1 MLADP
6 SAIPADDPRSEV
18 AASLTIIRD
27 AMLANP
33 EMVGGRHDRLDTSLM
48 KAAPGRLVSKAG
60 MEALRGVAILPGP
73 RSGTSEARATGMAIK
88 IEDGDGYDRGTW
100 AASVEA
106 LRQAGVLDGGAL
118 RELARYHRPTIL
130 DPHGRVGAETIA
142 EFELA
147 PVGEL
152 IG

>member
-1 MLADP
+1 
-6 SAIPADDPRSEV
+6 
-18 AASLTIIRD
+18 
-27 AMLANP
+27 MLANP

-73 RSGTSEARATGMAIK
+73 RTGTQRGRRDRAWPSRSRTATATTAGRGRPRSRRSARPACSTAARCATWPATTG
-88 IEDGDGYDRGTW
+88 
-100 AASVEA
+100 
-106 LRQAGVLDGGAL
+106 
-118 RELARYHRPTIL
+118 PTIL